1 MFLVENNTSLV
12 ENNTLLVQHNTFLV
26 NTNTFLVE
34 TSLPTFARVV
44 MLGIAVHA
52 CGLSALSEAELEERL
67 LEEAKKAGQRG
78 ATARWFHDEDA
89 EFMVGISPK
98 IETLSKMGSQ
108 LAFHVPIA
116 YQMAF
121 LEIPRV
127 NVPSVLC
134 GGFMP
139 SVCDPVYGSTSNG
152 YKKQTNCSASEQFTI
167 FYN

>member
-1 MFLVENNTSLV
+1 MNN
-12 ENNTLLVQHNTFLV
+12 
-26 NTNTFLVE
+26 NTFLVE

-89 EFMVGISPK
+89 EFMLGISK
-98 IETLSKMGSQ
+98 IETLSEMGSQ

-116 YQMAF
+116 HQMAF

-139 SVCDPVYGSTSNG
+139 SVCDPVYGSTING